1 MMDYILPILVVFGA
15 CLLIDLIFMLCR
27 RRLVQNLIWAQLN
40 GKSTNTFLVHFR
52 DSSPEQLLYPLTSAQ
67 LASVHACR
75 SFERTTAVVKG
86 IRPIEGL
93 MSDLYFT
100 VHYDICGINGSGGTF
115 SIQEDAYL
123 RVCFLNRGSTI
134 HWIVGSREPFR

>member
-1 MMDYILPILVVFGA
+1 MMDYILPILVVFST
-15 CLLIDLIFMLCR
+15 CLLINLIFMLYR

-40 GKSTNTFLVHFR
+40 GKSTSTFLVHFR
-52 DSSPEQLLYPLTSAQ
+52 DSSPEQLLYPLTPSQ
-67 LASVHACR
+67 LAAIHACR

-100 VHYDICGINGSGGTF
+100 VHYDICGVSGSGKSFT
-115 SIQEDAYL
+115 IQEDAYL
-123 RVCFLNRGSTI
+123 RVCFLKRGSTI
-134 HWIVGSREPFR
+134 HWIVGSREPF